1 MIAHDQLLP
10 KCMFSRL
17 DPSLKLFGALIIII
31 VACLATLPCISS
43 YQANST
49 LQALQE
55 GAKKERAYNLA
66 LSLLKDAETGQRG
79 FLIGSDES
87 FLEPYNVGVASI
99 PAALEDLQRLA
110 SSDRERIV
118 VNRIANLSRAK
129 VLEMDRTIRLKR
141 AGESQAAIDA
151 VASKRGMLLMDELR
165 ILFGRK
171 LHVLAEHRQ
180 VLREELST
188 TLGYNSALGIGA
200 AMASLVVIVATVLIV
215 TRSLNKQAEVAHQSQ
230 LLAKNNA
237 LLAQQSAVRAERL
250 SVAADMLHALDSV
263 RAPAELARMLPVFL
277 RKLLPETAGAVY
289 LYRNSRDALELNA
302 SWNLIDRAPPTI
314 TRDDCWCLRLGKTH
328 VSTTQH
334 DLVCDHGAPWI
345 GKYAS
350 QTCVPMISQGDVV
363 GVLMVLGDRREETP
377 SDSVH
382 ILALAEQLSLA
393 ISNVSLRDTL
403 RHQSTVDPLTGLYNR
418 RFFDESLKRE
428 LVRAQRSQSPCSVV
442 MIDLDHF
449 KRVNDTYGHEGGDL
463 VLKAASQAI
472 QQRVRAS
479 DVVCRY
485 GGEELVLMLP
495 DCSEEEAE
503 KCAEAIRSSL
513 TAIVIQHAGQ
523 TISGISASFGV
534 AQWPGHGNGERDL
547 ISAADRALY
556 AAKKDGRNKVMVA
569 EVVMPALEG
578 TNLHR
583 SREASLGVDTTV

>member
-1 MIAHDQLLP
+1 MP
-10 KCMFSRL
+10 PRL
-17 DPSLKLFGALIIII
+17 DPSLKLFGALIVII

-43 YQANST
+43 YQANTT
-49 LQALQE
+49 LHALQE

-87 FLEPYNVGVASI
+87 FLEPYNVGVAGV

-110 SSDRERIV
+110 SSDQERTLV
-118 VNRIANLSRAK
+118 TRLTNLSRAK
-129 VLEMDRTIRLKR
+129 VLEMDRTIQLKR
-141 AGESQAAIDA
+141 TGASQAAIDA
-151 VASKRGMLLMDELR
+151 VASKRGKLLMDELR
-165 ILFGRK
+165 ILFGRQ
-171 LHVLAEHRQ
+171 LHGLAENRK

-200 AMASLVVIVATVLIV
+200 AIASFVVIVATVLIV

-230 LLAKNNA
+230 LLAESNA
-237 LLAQQSAVRAERL
+237 LLAQQSTVRAERL
-250 SVAADMLHALDSV
+250 TVTADMLHALDSV
-263 RAPAELARMLPVFL
+263 KVPSELARMLPVFL
-277 RKLLPETAGAVY
+277 RKLLPDTGGAVY

-302 SWNLIDRAPPTI
+302 SWNLNDKAPPSMAPG
-314 TRDDCWCLRLGKTH
+314 DCWCLRLGKMH
-328 VSTTQH
+328 VATAHH
-334 DLVCDHGAPWI
+334 DLFCDHGAPWI
-345 GKYAS
+345 GKYSS

-363 GVLMVLGDRREETP
+363 GVLMILGDQNKEN
-377 SDSVH
+377 SGDSMH
-382 ILALAEQLSLA
+382 ISTLAEQLSLA

-428 LVRAQRSQSPCSVV
+428 LARAQRSQSACSVV

-463 VLKAASQAI
+463 VLKAASHAI

-495 DCSEEEAE
+495 DCSAEEAE
-503 KCAEAIRSSL
+503 KCAEGIRSSL
-513 TAIVIQHAGQ
+513 AGIAIQHAGQ

-556 AAKKDGRNKVMVA
+556 AAKKGGRNKVMVA
-569 EVVMPALEG
+569 EVVTPALEDTYPQNG
-578 TNLHR
+578 H
-583 SREASLGVDTTV
+583 EISLGVDTTV